1 MDTEQIK
8 ILLERYNQGT
18 CSPEEAD
25 IIEQWFDN
33 INRHQSVIMNDD
45 ALNLQLDEVKH
56 LINEQITPQVEAN
69 VPQAKVR
76 NFRPWYLAVA
86 AAALLAA
93 VVLLFTNKPGTTAPA
108 SPEILAA
115 STKTVTRTVNN
126 GFVEVTTPNGLKET
140 ITLEDGST
148 IVMNGG
154 TKVRYPE
161 HFTNAARQVFLDEG
175 EAMFDA
181 THDAIRSFIVYSGD
195 LSTVALGTSF
205 NIRAYAS
212 EADITVALITGKV
225 KVEKAGATNNGT
237 ILMPSEQLRYNRVSL
252 HMIKSSFS
260 NPDNIIGW
268 RKGYLIFDG
277 ASFNDIAGALQNR
290 FGVTVINNSNK
301 IEWNYK
307 GSFTKNESLSEVL
320 DVICTIKSLTYTIK
334 SDTVYLEN

>member
-1 MDTEQIK
+1 MDIEQIK

-45 ALNLQLDEVKH
+45 ALNLQLDEVKQ
-56 LINEQITPQVEAN
+56 LINEQIA
-69 VPQAKVR
+69 PQAERPVPATKVR
-76 NFRPWYLAVA
+76 SLRPWYIGVA
-86 AAALLAA
+86 AAAALAA
-93 VVLLFTNKPGTTAPA
+93 GVFLFRNDRPATAPA
-108 SPEILAA
+108 SPPLIIAN
-115 STKTVTRTVNN
+115 TKTVTRTVNN
-126 GFVEVTTPNGLKET
+126 GFVEVSTPNGLKET

-148 IVMNGG
+148 IAMNGG

-161 HFTNAARQVFLDEG
+161 RFGSNARQVFLEEG
-175 EAMFDA
+175 EAMFEA
-181 THDAIRSFIVYSGD
+181 AHDPARSFTVYSGD

-212 EADITVALITGKV
+212 ENDITVALISGKV
-225 KVEKAGATNNGT
+225 KVEKTGSASKGA

-252 HMIKSSFS
+252 HMIKTTFS

-277 ASFNDIAGALQNR
+277 ANFNDIANALQNR

-301 IEWNYK
+301 TEWNYK

-320 DVICTIKSLTYTIK
+320 DVICTIKSIKYTIK

>member
-1 MDTEQIK
+1 
-8 ILLERYNQGT
+8 
-18 CSPEEAD
+18 
-25 IIEQWFDN
+25 
-33 INRHQSVIMNDD
+33 MNDD

-56 LINEQITPQVEAN
+56 LINEQITPAVDAT
-69 VPQAKVR
+69 VPAKVR
-76 NFRPWYLAVA
+76 NLRPWYIGIA
-86 AAALLAA
+86 AAAVVAA
-93 VVLLFTNKPGTTAPA
+93 VVLLFTNNRHTTAPA
-108 SPEILAA
+108 SPELLATT
-115 STKTVTRTVNN
+115 TKTVTRTVSN
-126 GFVEVTTPNGLKET
+126 GFVAVATPYGLKET

-148 IVMNGG
+148 IAMNGG
-154 TKVRYPE
+154 TKVHYPE
-161 HFTNAARQVFLDEG
+161 HFTSTARQIFLDEG

-181 THDAIRSFIVYSGD
+181 AHDPARSFTVYSGD
-195 LSTVALGTSF
+195 LSTIALGTSF

-225 KVEKAGATNNGT
+225 KVEKTGNANNAT
-237 ILMPSEQLRYNRVSL
+237 ILMPSEQLRYNRTSL
-252 HMIKSSFS
+252 ELIKSSFA

-277 ASFNDIAGALQNR
+277 AGFNDIAAALQNR